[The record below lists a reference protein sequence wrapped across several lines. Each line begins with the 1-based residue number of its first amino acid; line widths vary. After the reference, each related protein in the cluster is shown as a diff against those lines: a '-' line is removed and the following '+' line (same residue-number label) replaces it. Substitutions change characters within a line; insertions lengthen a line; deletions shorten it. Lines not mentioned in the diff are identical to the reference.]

1 MKPALL
7 ILAFTFLL
15 RTASAGEG
23 ERPRELPTN
32 AVTLTQ
38 CFAEVLAHND
48 ELMRLRKDIER
59 AAGTKIE
66 LRAADLAQ
74 INGELD
80 GGIRGGSLYGQT
92 SDYAFALANFSQPVF
107 NTGIAA
113 TWRRGQSEILV
124 AQQKLNVAVSDR
136 LQEVRSYYLRAQRLQ
151 QLIAV
156 SEEIIQR
163 LQGNVTSEQQRREV
177 GTSGPRPVLQAK
189 VQLLAAQAELTA
201 FRREAFEMRT
211 RLAKTMGRPMGQ
223 LPAVIGDL
231 PHETVAFDWPA
242 QAQLAL
248 KRRAD
253 LKLLRAMIK
262 SAAED
267 KRIVDA
273 GYFPYISLIASGL
286 YIPGKKQVSQVTP
299 IIQGQVALAT
309 EARYGGALTW
319 QIVDNGSVTGAS
331 RQLTAVR
338 QEYEISLHQLE
349 QNIPG
354 ELARIAHS
362 IEDANAQLTA
372 LYQSVAE
379 SAEQVRLV
387 ESRISVG
394 QATQLDFS
402 DAQRNLLA
410 VRQGVVDALFQ
421 YNTALA
427 DLDGVTGRYLEFAE
441 PSAKQ

>member
-7 ILAFTFLL
+7 IFAFALWFLP
-15 RTASAGEG
+15 AQAGEG
-23 ERPRELPTN
+23 ELPTN
-32 AVTLTQ
+32 SITLTQ
-38 CFAEVLAHND
+38 CFTEVLAHND
-48 ELMRLRKDIER
+48 ELARLRKDVER
-59 AAGTKIE
+59 AVGTKIE

-80 GGIRGGSLYGQT
+80 GGIRGGSLYGHT

-107 NTGIAA
+107 NTGILA
-113 TWRRGQSEILV
+113 TWRRGQSEVLV
-124 AQQKLNVAVSDR
+124 AQQRLNVAVSDR
-136 LQEVRSYYLRAQRLQ
+136 LQEVRSYYLRAQRLG

-163 LQGNVTSEQQRREV
+163 LEGNVTSEQQRREV

-189 VQLLAAQAELTA
+189 VQLLAAQADLTA
-201 FRREAFEMRT
+201 FRREAFEMQT
-211 RLAKTMGRPMGQ
+211 RLAETMGRPMGQ
-223 LPAVIGDL
+223 LPAVIGEL
-231 PHETVAFDWPA
+231 PHETVAFDWSA
-242 QAQLAL
+242 QAQIAL

-253 LKLLRAMIK
+253 LKLLRALIK

-331 RQLTAVR
+331 RQVAAVR
-338 QEYEISLHQLE
+338 QEYEISLRQLE
-349 QNIPG
+349 QNIPR
-354 ELARIAHS
+354 ELARIGHS

-372 LYQSVAE
+372 LNQSVTE

-421 YNTALA
+421 YDTALA

-441 PSAKQ
+441 PPAKQ